1 MVKNIV
7 FDIGD
12 VILNFDFNRVVDKY
26 TSDPQDKEF
35 ILNNILNTKDWQ
47 GFTLIDKGY
56 LTIDKA
62 ITIVLKNTNHKKD
75 ELITKVF
82 KHYFLYSH
90 FNEQVL
96 DLIKRLK
103 TRYKIYLL
111 SNINEYTF
119 NFIKDSGLFERVDGY
134 ILSFQVHQVKPEE
147 EIYKNLIHKYNI
159 KAYESLFIDDT
170 QDNIKTAKNLGFE
183 AIHVLPNN
191 YEDLINKLHEK
202 LRKE

>member
-35 ILNNILNTKDWQ
+35 ILNNILNTKEWQ

-56 LTIDKA
+56 LTIDEA
-62 ITIVLKNTNHKKD
+62 INIVLKNTNHKKD

-170 QDNIKTAKNLGFE
+170 QDNIITAKNLGFE

-202 LRKE
+202 LGE

>member
-56 LTIDKA
+56 LTIDEA

>member
-56 LTIDKA
+56 LTIDEA

-202 LRKE
+202 LGE

>member
-56 LTIDKA
+56 LTIDEA

-96 DLIKRLK
+96 DLIKMLK

>member
-56 LTIDKA
+56 LTIDEA

-82 KHYFLYSH
+82 KHYFLYCH

-183 AIHVLPNN
+183 AIHALPNN

>member
-56 LTIDKA
+56 LTIDEA
-62 ITIVLKNTNHKKD
+62 IIIVLKNTNHKKD